1 MKKVLCVDDE
11 RINLLILEKLLG
23 KNFEV
28 LTADSGD
35 SGLKVL
41 EQNPS
46 ISFVISDM
54 KMPGMNGLQFI
65 AKAKEKWRDKVYFI
79 LSGYSLS
86 EEIQEALDKGLIL
99 AYFEKPADLQ
109 KIQKALMENS

>member
-23 KNFEV
+23 KYFEV

-35 SGLKVL
+35 SGLKMM
-41 EQNPS
+41 EQNS
-46 ISFVISDM
+46 DITFVISDM
-54 KMPGMNGLQFI
+54 KMPRMNGLEFI
-65 AKAKEKWRDKVYFI
+65 AKAKEKWRDKAYFI

-99 AYFEKPADLQ
+99 KYFEKPADFQ